1 MLGLMYKYVKQLQV
15 KKQNHQESKSYIT
28 SCICMINDLAITFAG
43 LRQ

>member
-1 MLGLMYKYVKQLQV
+1 MLGLMYKYVKQLHV

-28 SCICMINDLAITFAG
+28 PYICMINDLAITFAG